1 MKEFAQLLEEFRNAR
16 TIEEREEAAWS
27 LWNDYAYDVYGEDRD
42 ALIEQS
48 EIPDPFPVDAE
59 DVEAWAR

>member
-16 TIEEREEAAWS
+16 TIEEREEAAWQ
-27 LWNDYAYDVYGEDRD
+27 LWDRFAYDVYGEDRD
-42 ALIEQS
+42 E
-48 EIPDPFPVDAE
+48 PDPFPVDAE